1 MKKKVWINLVLRR
14 RCPGDGCPVA
24 VNYRLFSLFNLNIK
38 RWKQDIFWFIFFV
51 PAAQS
56 TFECKNSHSFTH
68 LMVLQIAEKYTV
80 VWIRSVSHYQHVKAF
95 LFVILKKTTT
105 AVLAL
110 FLIQRWKGDKG
121 QPCSKMEDKYCI
133 DLFMESWAN
142 LNFINGTVRFLF
154 WHIMTEHLMFIIKKY
169 QVA

>member
-1 MKKKVWINLVLRR
+1 
-14 RCPGDGCPVA
+14 
-24 VNYRLFSLFNLNIK
+24 
-38 RWKQDIFWFIFFV
+38 
-51 PAAQS
+51 
-56 TFECKNSHSFTH
+56 
-68 LMVLQIAEKYTV
+68 MVLQIAEKYTV

-121 QPCSKMEDKYCI
+121 QPCSKMEDKYRI

-154 WHIMTEHLMFIIKKY
+154 WHIMTEHLMFIIKNIK
-169 QVA
+169 